1 MDIFEFFLLIFFS
14 KSLYTFFPY
23 QIFQHSRSRR
33 GYGGASSVVATTQ
46 NGKYTPLHV
55 NDMNSSNSNNM
66 LRLGA
71 VKNSRNSTT
80 REMFLALDDKMSV
93 SKKYISKE
101 VVFLKTHKHV
111 IVIC

>member
-1 MDIFEFFLLIFFS
+1 M
-14 KSLYTFFPY
+14 
-23 QIFQHSRSRR
+23 
-33 GYGGASSVVATTQ
+33 VATTQ

-93 SKKYISKE
+93 S
-101 VVFLKTHKHV
+101 
-111 IVIC
+111 

>member
-1 MDIFEFFLLIFFS
+1 M
-14 KSLYTFFPY
+14 
-23 QIFQHSRSRR
+23 
-33 GYGGASSVVATTQ
+33 VATTQ

-93 SKKYISKE
+93 SKKKLHIFKKKFSPKNHIRNCNCSFVY
-101 VVFLKTHKHV
+101 
-111 IVIC
+111 

>member
-1 MDIFEFFLLIFFS
+1 M
-14 KSLYTFFPY
+14 
-23 QIFQHSRSRR
+23 
-33 GYGGASSVVATTQ
+33 VATTQ

-93 SKKYISKE
+93 SKKIYISKE
-101 VVFLKTHKHV
+101 VLVFLKTHKHV
-111 IVIC
+111 IVLSFVLTNISYLAIMCEFDV

>member
-1 MDIFEFFLLIFFS
+1 M
-14 KSLYTFFPY
+14 
-23 QIFQHSRSRR
+23 
-33 GYGGASSVVATTQ
+33 VATTQ

-93 SKKYISKE
+93 SKKYI
-101 VVFLKTHKHV
+101 FLKK
-111 IVIC
+111 

>member
-1 MDIFEFFLLIFFS
+1 M
-14 KSLYTFFPY
+14 
-23 QIFQHSRSRR
+23 
-33 GYGGASSVVATTQ
+33 VATTQ

-55 NDMNSSNSNNM
+55 NDMNSLNSNNM

-93 SKKYISKE
+93 SKKIY
-101 VVFLKTHKHV
+101 F
-111 IVIC
+111 